1 MFEKRKGQIE
11 YTIEYVYR
19 NCRGS
24 FVLCSKSFDSEKEAD
39 DFIKKVE
46 KIRENLFQ
54 IYKRTNIIY
63 YYN

>member
-19 NCRGS
+19 NCRNL
-24 FVLCSKSFDSEKEAD
+24 FFRRSKSFNSEKEAD

-46 KIRENLFQ
+46 KIGENLFQ
-54 IYKRTNIIY
+54 VHKKTEIIY